1 MQSDKEIK
9 KVVKECLEGELGHV
23 FKSMFSK
30 IAEMQKDREKE
41 LGELIVNP
49 ADDCDLPVTQITEGS
64 TQEEIDQWI
73 RETGWEQPDNLKE
86 PEKKK

>member
-9 KVVKECLEGELGHV
+9 KVIKDCLEGEHGSV

-30 IAEMQKDREKE
+30 IAAMQKAREKE
-41 LGELIVNP
+41 LELIVNS
-49 ADDCDLPVTQITEGS
+49 ADDSDLPVTQITEGS

-86 PEKKK
+86 RKK